1 MNTTTTDYQKVLTE
15 VLQKQ
20 IVILGPA
27 ITLAK
32 ARNVTGLQVA
42 DDGKVLSME
51 GDGHALS
58 VKLLEQFRELSPLL
72 VKKTMRTL
80 LSAIL
85 YSPNAQPLPH
95 AAVTTTSP
103 PQLEKHEQP
112 QPKEQNNLPAT

>member
-1 MNTTTTDYQKVLTE
+1 MNTSTTDYQKVLTE

-72 VKKTMRTL
+72 VKKTMRPL

-95 AAVTTTSP
+95 PALNTP
-103 PQLEKHEQP
+103 PPTPLEKHEQP
-112 QPKEQNNLPAT
+112 QTKAQNSLPPT